1 MLDHDTEKGDI
12 IQTVP
17 GISDAGAHLAI
28 MQDAT
33 TPTTML
39 SHWAVGRTEGTGTLP
54 IETCVKKQARDTVR
68 HSVTLQPRLDV
79 GSESC

>member
-28 MQDAT
+28 MQDGTA
-33 TPTTML
+33 PTTILAHVSPAKRESAAAMAL
-39 SHWAVGRTEGTGTLP
+39 HAV
-54 IETCVKKQARDTVR
+54 V
-68 HSVTLQPRLDV
+68 
-79 GSESC
+79 